1 MNPKPESILPKRPIA
16 GPAMKASLAFIT
28 GIIMS
33 GYIRT
38 VPDTLLVLC
47 GAGIL
52 LLIVVRRNDF
62 FGSLCA
68 LAVMGLTGL
77 FAGNVHNLHNKP
89 LDIPHDL
96 INATVCIEGDISD
109 SPRHTYGNTYCVLN
123 CTRLDTVDAGFNVS
137 GKLPC
142 VVYGRTIP
150 LTEGSTVLVKGKI
163 QRIRYPLKLSDMKSG
178 SLQRKYTHRLT
189 VGTSLPEPVIV
200 LPGTSFFSSLR
211 MRLSRLIDRYPY
223 GGHRELL
230 RAMTIGA
237 RDGIPQEI
245 RMRFAQTGIAH
256 ILAVSGLHVGI
267 LAIVFMFLLNPLPI
281 FKKYKFILL
290 LAALWLYAG
299 ICGFRPPVTRSV
311 IMVSMLIGPLY
322 FERMK
327 NTENSLFAAL
337 IAILAVNPQAL
348 YGPSLQLSFT
358 AVWTITIF
366 YTPLT
371 DLLYARINGKTKPWI
386 IQKIIGITVVSLLAF
401 VGTAPVAAAH
411 FGVLPV
417 YGIFAN
423 IPGIPLAF
431 LIVTAGTASI
441 IATSAGM
448 VTAPLAAVLS
458 FFTGVMLRILTLLTD
473 FVSNLP
479 GSTLETGP
487 VSLLVVIG
495 AIAWLYS
502 LSRSTG
508 RPVVKKALLY
518 IPMIIMLVVTWN
530 PIVSAA
536 RYGHSKGVVV
546 FFDVGQGDAAL
557 IGYGKN
563 RAFLIDTGPHFGS
576 TSYAETVIIPT
587 FENLGITTLDGIFI
601 SHMHADHTGGM
612 SSIVNTIQ
620 TDRIFCSTTLKDSLT
635 SLYGNSVTGLCAGDS
650 IAFNEG
656 GMLILSP
663 GTNPS
668 LYSCERLSAEN
679 NSSMVMRC
687 DIAGTRI
694 LFTGDIETDIQKPM
708 VSWGYRL
715 RSDIL
720 KIPHHGAKGLNQ
732 DFIRAVAPAVSIIS
746 CGAGNRYGHPARST
760 LTTLSGADSH
770 IWRTD
775 LDGAVMLKLPEFSI
789 STFES
794 IYYNRGK

>member
-1 MNPKPESILPKRPIA
+1 MNPKPESVLPKRPLA

-28 GIIMS
+28 GIILAGHIS
-33 GYIRT
+33 SD
-38 VPDTLLVLC
+38 PHKLLLLC

-52 LLIVVRRNDF
+52 LLIVVRRHDF

-68 LAVMGLTGL
+68 FAVLGLAGL
-77 FAGNVHNLHNKP
+77 FAGNVDNHLGKP
-89 LDIPHDL
+89 LEIPHEM
-96 INATVCIEGDISD
+96 INATLSIEGHIAD
-109 SPRHTYGNTYCVLN
+109 SPRHTYGNTYYVLN
-123 CTRLDTVDAGFNVS
+123 CTRLDTGDADFNVS

-142 VVYGRTIP
+142 VLYGRTIP

-163 QRIRYPLKLSDMKSG
+163 RRIRYPLKLSDMKSG
-178 SLQRKYTHRLT
+178 SLQRRYTHRLT
-189 VGTSLPEPVIV
+189 VGASLPEPVIV

-223 GGHRELL
+223 GGHREIL

-245 RMRFAQTGIAH
+245 RVRFAQTGIAH

-267 LAIVFMFLLNPLPI
+267 LAVVFMFLLNPLPI

-290 LAALWLYAG
+290 LTALWLYAG

-337 IAILAVNPQAL
+337 IAVLAVNPHAL
-348 YGPSLQLSFT
+348 YGASLQLSFT
-358 AVWTITIF
+358 AVWTITTF

-371 DLLYARINGKTKPWI
+371 NLLYTRINGKTKPWI

-401 VGTAPVAAAH
+401 AGTAPVAAVH
-411 FGVLPV
+411 FGALPV
-417 YGIFAN
+417 YGIIAN
-423 IPGIPLAF
+423 LPGIPLAF

-441 IATSAGM
+441 IATSAGA

-458 FFTGVMLRILTLLTD
+458 FFTGVSLRMLTWLSD

-479 GSTLETGP
+479 CSTLETGP
-487 VSLLVVIG
+487 VSLLTVIG
-495 AIAWLYS
+495 VIAWLYS

-508 RPVVKKALLY
+508 RPVFKKALLF
-518 IPMIIMLVVTWN
+518 IPMIVMLVITWN
-530 PIVSAA
+530 PIVSAV
-536 RYGHSKGVVV
+536 RYGLSKGVVV

-557 IGYGKN
+557 IGYGQN

-576 TSYAETVIIPT
+576 TSYAETVILPT
-587 FENLGITTLDGIFI
+587 FENLGITALDGIFI
-601 SHMHADHTGGM
+601 SHIHADHTGGLA
-612 SSIVNTIQ
+612 SIVNNMMVG
-620 TDRIFCSTTLKDSLT
+620 RIFCGTTLRDSLA
-635 SLYGNSVTGLCAGDS
+635 SLYGDRVTGLSAGDS

-668 LYSCERLSAEN
+668 LYPCDRPSAEN
-679 NSSMVMRC
+679 NCSMVMRC
-687 DIAGTRI
+687 DIAGKRV
-694 LFTGDIETDIQKPM
+694 LFTGDIQTDIQKPM
-708 VSWGYRL
+708 ASWGYRL

-720 KIPHHGAKGLNQ
+720 KIPHHGAKSLNQ

-775 LDGAVMLKLPEFSI
+775 LDGAVMIKLPDFSI

-794 IYYNRGK
+794 NYYNHRK